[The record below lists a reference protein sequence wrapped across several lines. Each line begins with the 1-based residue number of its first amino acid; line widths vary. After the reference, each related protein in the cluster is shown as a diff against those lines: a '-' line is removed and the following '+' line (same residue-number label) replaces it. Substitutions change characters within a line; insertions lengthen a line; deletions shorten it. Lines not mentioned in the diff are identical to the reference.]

1 MKDHDPSFQL
11 ELIKTKIQVI
21 NDGGKSAKSTSN
33 DLPPIQFKRS
43 RRARHLNI
51 RIKPYKGVQVSVP
64 NGMSMSAAEQFVL
77 KKREWIL
84 RNLQKVKQLEADA
97 VIYDGTKPIRT
108 RWHRLDV
115 RPTRSQSVNC
125 RVRKGMILVSY
136 PAEMDITNLE
146 VQAAIRKGL
155 ISAYRKEA
163 KEYLPNR
170 LAELAQD
177 YGFKYNRVFIK
188 NHRSRWGSCSVQNN
202 INLSLHLM
210 RLSDDLIDYVMLHEL
225 VHTEIKNH
233 SPAFWKRFAEVCPEV
248 LFFRQ
253 ELRRKTRDLK
263 PLH

>member
-1 MKDHDPSFQL
+1 M
-11 ELIKTKIQVI
+11 
-21 NDGGKSAKSTSN
+21 KSAKSTSN

-43 RRARHLNI
+43 SRARCLNI

-64 NGMSMSAAEQFVL
+64 NGMSMSVAERFVL
-77 KKREWIL
+77 QKGDWIL
-84 RNLQKVKQLEADA
+84 QNLQKVKQLEADA
-97 VIYDGTKPIRT
+97 IIYDGTKPIRT

-136 PAEMDITNLE
+136 PAEMDMTNLE

-155 ISAYRKEA
+155 ITAYRKEA

-177 YGFKYNRVFIK
+177 CDFKYNRVFIK
-188 NHRSRWGSCSVQNN
+188 NHRSRWGSCSAQNN

-225 VHTEIKNH
+225 IHTEIKNH
-233 SPAFWKRFAEVCPEV
+233 SPDFWKRLAEVCPNV
-248 LFFRQ
+248 QFLRK
-253 ELRRKTRDLK
+253 ELRRKAKELK

>member
-1 MKDHDPSFQL
+1 MV
-11 ELIKTKIQVI
+11 TKI
-21 NDGGKSAKSTSN
+21 KSE
-33 DLPPIQFKRS
+33 IGEIHYKRS

-84 RNLQKVKQLEADA
+84 QNLQKVKQLEADA
-97 VIYDGTKPIRT
+97 IIYDGTKPIRT

-136 PAEMDITNLE
+136 PAEIDITNLE
-146 VQAAIRKGL
+146 VQAAIRQGL

-170 LAELAQD
+170 LAELAED
-177 YGFKYNRVFIK
+177 YRFKYNRVFIK
-188 NHRSRWGSCSVQNN
+188 NHRSRWGSCSAQNN

-210 RLSDDLIDYVMLHEL
+210 RLPDELIDYVILHEL
-225 VHTEIKNH
+225 VHTEVKNH
-233 SPAFWKRFAEVCPEV
+233 SSAFWDRLAKVCPNV
-248 LFFRQ
+248 QFLRK
-253 ELRRKTRDLK
+253 ELQRKAKELK